1 MRDNKKGGALTE
13 TTFLIL
19 LSVTKTRHGYGMM
32 KFIEQE
38 THGRVALGA
47 GTLYGA
53 IETLLKKGWIRP
65 VETGAEHGKKEYLL
79 TETGRKIAGAESAR
93 LSELE
98 KLARRILGG
107 EAS

>member
-1 MRDNKKGGALTE
+1 
-13 TTFLIL
+13 
-19 LSVTKTRHGYGMM
+19 MM

-65 VETGAEHGKKEYLL
+65 VETDAEHGKKEYLL